1 MGQRRFLISSLAA
14 AGFLTG
20 GSSAPDELPQS
31 PQITTYDPGLG
42 QMPILGERARLSHK
56 YILAGHR
63 SHSSHRSHGS
73 HRSHSSGSSSGYS
86 TSPSRNT
93 NSTPPS
99 SVLPS
104 SPSAAPKTL
113 PGNSDK
119 FSKIVVQVQTSLF
132 VKDYYTGGIDG
143 SVGPETKSAISR
155 YQSDSSLT
163 VTGTITQELLDALGI
178 VAE

>member
-1 MGQRRFLISSLAA
+1 MAQRRFLISSLAA

-20 GSSAPDELPQS
+20 GSSAPGDVQTGLQLS
-31 PQITTYDPGLG
+31 TSDPGLG
-42 QMPILGERARLSHK
+42 QLPILGQRARLSHS

-86 TSPSRNT
+86 TYPSRNT

-119 FSKIVVQVQTSLF
+119 FRKVVVQVQTALF
-132 VKDYYTGGIDG
+132 VRDYYSGGIDG
-143 SVGPETKSAISR
+143 IIGPETKSAISR
-155 YQSDSSLT
+155 YQKDANLSITGT
-163 VTGTITQELLDALGI
+163 VTPELLDALGI
-178 VAE
+178 LAE